1 MGKVYFMGKNEL
13 SGRETWQDYS
23 GENASRAE
31 NKFFTVFKD
40 HFRKTDFRVIQK
52 PKELKN
58 IYVDYPLPP
67 DVESNIYHP
76 DERIVK
82 HGISPDYAIENLIT
96 HKILYIE
103 VKRQDGWVEGKPR
116 SAGRGNAH
124 ERACKLFTPGLIEIY
139 RYYGNIQPP
148 ALPFWIVFQGD
159 ITRDPCRVRE
169 IHFWF
174 RGPSPHFFLWSDE
187 MPDKKITEHFDK
199 NLRQLL
205 L

>member
-1 MGKVYFMGKNEL
+1 MGKNEL
-13 SGRETWQDYS
+13 SERDTWQDYS
-23 GENASRAE
+23 GLNATHAE
-31 NKFFTVFKD
+31 KNFYRVFST
-40 HFRKTDFRVIQK
+40 HFKGTDFRIRQK

-58 IYVDYPLPP
+58 IYVDFPLP
-67 DVESNIYHP
+67 VEVEANIYHP
-76 DERIVK
+76 NEPIVK
-82 HGISPDYAIENLIT
+82 HGVSPDYAIENLKT
-96 HKILYIE
+96 HKILYVEI
-103 VKRQDGWVEGKPR
+103 KRQDGWVEGKPR

-124 ERACKLFTPGLIEIY
+124 ERSCKLFTPGLLKIY

-174 RGPSPHFFLWSDE
+174 CGPSPHFFLWTDE
-187 MPDKKITEHFDK
+187 MSDKNIIEHFDK
-199 NLRQLL
+199 NLSQLL